1 MTRHRCLPPRTA
13 GGPFTRTPA
22 PAAPPRRGIG
32 AVAVIVVLVALSA
45 LAAAVVRL
53 GQQGHAAATQ
63 DMQAT
68 RASAAARS
76 GIEWGLYQA
85 FKGSWTA
92 CSSASQ
98 TLDLAPTDG
107 GEMRVTVSCDM
118 RSFNEGETAPGV
130 PRVVKV
136 YTVDAVACNSSTAAT
151 ACPDAAKAAGNVY
164 VERRRQVQ
172 AVE

>member
-1 MTRHRCLPPRTA
+1 MTAAPRVLPRPPRPSA
-13 GGPFTRTPA
+13 
-22 PAAPPRRGIG
+22 GIG
-32 AVAVIVVLVALSA
+32 ALSVIVVLVALSA

-53 GQQGHAAATQ
+53 SQQSGSAATQ
-63 DMQAT
+63 DLQAV

-85 FKGSWTA
+85 FKGAWTA
-92 CSSASQ
+92 CSNASQ
-98 TLDLAPTDG
+98 TLDLSATDG
-107 GEMRVTVSCDM
+107 GEMRVTVSCDL

-130 PRVVKV
+130 PRVLKV
-136 YTVDAVACNSSTAAT
+136 YTVEAVACNSSSAAT
-151 ACPDAAKAAGNVY
+151 ACPDASRAVGGLY